1 MFFKLKLKNLRCEIL
16 MAPKRARKILLSKPL
31 KNFQNFFHPWKGSN
45 FHLNSFKL
53 LLSPCRHRSC
63 CCRRRCRRRCC
74 RRRCC
79 RRRCRRRHAAVLKKC
94 RNLKQ
99 NISKNSGRFGK
110 RVREKSFNAFFVIKM
125 ETKLQKQG
133 KANIKTC

>member
-1 MFFKLKLKNLRCEIL
+1 

-63 CCRRRCRRRCC
+63 CCRRRC
-74 RRRCC
+74 C
-79 RRRCRRRHAAVLKKC
+79 RRRCRRRHCCRSQKVSKSEAKYIEKLWQVWQKSERKKASMRFLLLRWRQNCKSKGRPILKLAESSSRSTKC
-94 RNLKQ
+94 YFCPSCFELD
-99 NISKNSGRFGK
+99 
-110 RVREKSFNAFFVIKM
+110 SFS
-125 ETKLQKQG
+125 
-133 KANIKTC
+133 